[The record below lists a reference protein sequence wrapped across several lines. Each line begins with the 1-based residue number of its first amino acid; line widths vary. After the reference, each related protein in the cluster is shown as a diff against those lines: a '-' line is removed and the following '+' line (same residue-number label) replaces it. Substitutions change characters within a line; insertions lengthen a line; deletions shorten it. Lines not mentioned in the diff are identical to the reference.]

1 MKKTLSI
8 GASLLLLVFIAGSCA
23 TSNDVASNK
32 LIQKRKHLKGYH
44 ISTKQSPFKKSNKTQ
59 ETEEF
64 LVINDIKSEGTLK
77 YDPALRHDNYQAVEL
92 DENIAINDTKV
103 MDNQIHA
110 IEAKSTKRSKA
121 VSQETSSN
129 EIALVNNNQ
138 TTSKK
143 ALKKIIK
150 NKKNTSDSSENS
162 ADDLLILLVI
172 LCFLLPPIAVGIKT
186 DWDITKLLISILL
199 TIFFWL
205 PGIIYALL
213 VVLDVI

>member
-1 MKKTLSI
+1 MKKILSI

-44 ISTKQSPFKKSNKTQ
+44 ISTKQSLFKKSNKTQ
-59 ETEEF
+59 EAEDF
-64 LVINDIKSEGTLK
+64 LVMKDIKNEEALK
-77 YDPALRHDNYQAVEL
+77 FDRELRQDNYQVVEL
-92 DENIAINDTKV
+92 DENIAIHDSKV
-103 MDNQIHA
+103 MENQIHA
-110 IEAKSTKRSKA
+110 IEAKPKKRS
-121 VSQETSSN
+121 ETTNQNSSSN
-129 EIALVNNNQ
+129 EISLANNNQ

-150 NKKNTSDSSENS
+150 NKKKTSDKSENS
-162 ADDLLILLVI
+162 ADDLLIILII
-172 LCFLLPPIAVGIKT
+172 LCFIIPPIAVGIKT
-186 DWDITKLLISILL
+186 NWDITKLLISILL
-199 TIFFWL
+199 TVFFWL

>member
-1 MKKTLSI
+1 
-8 GASLLLLVFIAGSCA
+8 
-23 TSNDVASNK
+23 
-32 LIQKRKHLKGYH
+32 
-44 ISTKQSPFKKSNKTQ
+44 
-59 ETEEF
+59 
-64 LVINDIKSEGTLK
+64 
-77 YDPALRHDNYQAVEL
+77 
-92 DENIAINDTKV
+92 